1 MAVSKPTI
9 KEDSKPRVH
18 DFYKVYRE
26 GSVKRPKSENSNL
39 KILDSEVTT
48 KTLPSPNGKILGLL
62 ENKNLTYR
70 NATVKKYM

>member
-18 DFYKVYRE
+18 DFYKVHRE